1 MLVQFR
7 RHSIKDGATPH
18 TIGAQG
24 FELART
30 VGRLQLRGRG
40 FNHYAISEL
49 WRTGQTFAGLDEGAG
64 DFNLKRAPLIAPF
77 NLRDKRALAI
87 FSGIRPADQAGEDLF
102 QAARNLD
109 NPTVEFMAA
118 KLARTFRHW
127 IKRFK
132 PGDRILVINHSPSS
146 EILAY
151 GLTGTTM
158 PSLRECEGFELALD
172 GKEFQLRYG
181 SAELD
186 STVAFAAMQPKVT
199 VDERRSFL
207 SILRSQPQS

>member
-40 FNHYAISEL
+40 FDHYAISEL

-64 DFNLKRAPLIAPF
+64 DFNLTRAPLIAPL
-77 NLRDKRALAI
+77 NLRDKRSLAI
-87 FSGIRPADQAGEDLF
+87 FNGIKPADRAGADLF
-102 QAARNLD
+102 QAARELD
-109 NPTVEFMAA
+109 NAGVELMAQ
-118 KLARTFRHW
+118 KLARAFRHW

-132 PGDRILVINHSPSS
+132 PEDRILVVNHSPSS

-151 GLTGTTM
+151 GLTSTTM
-158 PSLRECEGFELALD
+158 PSLRECEGFELVLD

-181 SAELD
+181 SAELN
-186 STVAFAAMQPKVT
+186 STVAFATMHPKVT
-199 VDERRSFL
+199 VDHRRSFL